1 MQSLSPKTIGI
12 DFDNTIVSY
21 NELIYSA
28 ARQRGLISSDV
39 MKNKKE
45 IRDAIRKL
53 PDGEI
58 EWQKLQ
64 AFVYGRGMGKAALM
78 EGVEE
83 FFDFCKRSNVPTFI
97 ISHKTQFASMDTE
110 RIDLRKTAMRWMRQ
124 NKFFDKNGLGLAVD
138 DVYFKST
145 RQEKIDCI
153 GALGCTHFI
162 DDLEET
168 FLGESFPDQVEKIL
182 FSPQETN
189 INLKN
194 IRVFQA
200 WDQIHDYFSGN

>member
-1 MQSLSPKTIGI
+1 MNKRTIGV

-45 IRDAIRKL
+45 IRDVVRGL
-53 PDGEI
+53 SDGEI

-64 AFVYGRGMGKAALM
+64 AFAYGRGMKNAVLM
-78 EGVEE
+78 EGVEK
-83 FFDFCKRSNVPTFI
+83 FFDLCRRSDIPTFI
-97 ISHKTQFASMDTE
+97 ISHKTRFASMDTE
-110 RIDLRKTAMRWMRQ
+110 RVDLRETAMSWMNQ

-138 DVYFKST
+138 NVYFEST
-145 RQEKIDCI
+145 RQGKIDCI
-153 GALGCTHFI
+153 RALGCTHFI
-162 DDLEET
+162 DDLQET
-168 FLGESFPDQVEKIL
+168 FLEESFPGHVEKIL

-189 INLKN
+189 INFKN
-194 IRVFQA
+194 IKIFQT
-200 WDQIHDYFSGN
+200 WDQIYGYFSGN